1 MLMTDPVS
9 PIGNIIALKGQ
20 VWAESESGVRP
31 LETGSPVYQGDKIVT
46 GPDSNAEIRFLD
58 DTCLSQGADSALSLD
73 QYVYNPADEA
83 ASNLGFGL
91 LQGAFRH
98 VSGKIATTNPEN
110 VQLESPLAVIG
121 IRGTVTVHSVNPV
134 TGDETH
140 GVEHIS
146 DGHRVIIQDSFGEIR
161 IISDHLT
168 VIDLS
173 PDAPMGFIRPMTPQ
187 ELEFFQSFA
196 PGVLELF
203 GVFMTP
209 EGLFALLGG
218 VPGGVLSGAGGE
230 GAGESGGDAT
240 GGSEGSNGGTEAS
253 SGIDATEAGQ
263 QTADPEGSAS
273 GPAAGMSTV
282 GIAPY
287 TDQSYGTSDFGLF
300 GTPGLLAGSESGAG
314 GSSGSDL
321 LPPPGTPDGGDSSLF
336 GAASSYPQQESL
348 LPPPQEPTGSA
359 PSYSEPS
366 HWEYMG
372 SGGHPNYTWLPA
384 GYTVFSGTDDAD
396 ALSPEGTGSF
406 ALFGFGGDDYLAA
419 SDNHMFYGGAG
430 NDTIVGSAGADTI
443 HGGSGDDVII
453 VQGAGDAAND
463 IIDGGSGS
471 NTLRIMAGSHIENVF
486 ASDAGL
492 KNIASIELL
501 GDASGVDLS
510 AQSEAFLIESN
521 VDREVVI
528 LSGSGNDTIIGAVD
542 YGNTIHG
549 GGGDDSLVGGD
560 DDDSLN
566 GGLGNDTISGGA
578 GVDSMSGGDGNDVF
592 IFRAGD
598 VASGEIIDGGEGT
611 DMLWMDESVDFRG
624 AQILNIEHVSIQMG
638 STATFDAD
646 VDQSTWTVKGGGGT
660 ETFRVVL
667 GTGGEQVDLSGLSFL
682 DWTGSDLVS
691 VQGGL
696 GNDTILGSAVNNFI
710 DGGSGND
717 SLDCGPGNDTILGG
731 AGDDSLYGGAGNDS
745 LVGGDGNDTI
755 EGAAGAD
762 TLTGDAG
769 NDEFVYTSLSDSRT
783 GDGVDTIVDFTPGE
797 DKIRFVE
804 LSTKTTFVY
813 RGSDAFVVGD
823 HAQARL
829 DGNMLLIDVDG
840 NGTEDMRILLSNA
853 PSLTQD
859 DFVWVASGG
868 GSAPDDNP
876 DNWETLAHAAGLG
889 GGTPNYAWFTDQ
901 GFLILAGDDN
911 ANPGLTLGMGTEKH
925 AVFGYAG
932 NDIINAI
939 ANNAGHYLY
948 GGAGADTI
956 TGSTGNDSIFGGA
969 GDDSIQGE
977 SGNDWIDG
985 GDGADVIRGDIGDD
999 TIYGGGGNDSLDGQ
1013 GGDDL
1018 IYGGDGDD
1026 TLHGGSGQDT
1036 LEGGAGSDSMIGGM
1050 ENDVFVYANLS
1061 DSRTGDGVDTI
1072 VDFTPGEDKIRFVE
1086 LSTKTT
1092 FVYRGSDAF
1101 VVGDHAQARLDGN
1114 MLLIDVDGN
1123 GTEDMR
1129 ILLSNAPSL
1138 TQDDF
1143 VWVASGTG
1151 PSPDD
1156 NPDNWELRSQYAV
1169 DVDIIWLFNWFK
1181 VNTPTYWFSSAGDTG
1196 NNIVLN
1202 YDNFPVGYDQNQMSA
1217 VFSFGGN
1224 DTIDASHSLA
1234 ATYLY
1239 GGAGNDSVVGG
1250 VGNDTIYGGTG
1261 NDTIIG
1267 GSGNDWLDGGD
1278 GDDWLDGYDGH
1289 NTIYGGSGHD
1299 TIYGRNGHDW
1309 IDGGADNDWILG
1321 GWGNDTI
1328 YGGSGNDTI
1337 YGGDGIGNLWDGD
1350 NWIDGGEG
1358 DDVIVGGHGDDTIY
1372 GGPGA
1377 DTLTGGEGADVFF
1390 FSAGSG
1396 DAIDVIDMIMDFNS
1410 GEDKI
1415 QTDTP
1420 GTVTNYSWA
1429 DFGGTGGLLDV
1440 INNANTAFSGDP
1452 NFKYYFAQNVSGDSY
1467 LVIDWDGDHTA
1478 DQAVML
1484 VATTAFDHSDII

>member
-859 DFVWVASGG
+859 DFVWVASG
-868 GSAPDDNP
+868 
-876 DNWETLAHAAGLG
+876 
-889 GGTPNYAWFTDQ
+889 
-901 GFLILAGDDN
+901 
-911 ANPGLTLGMGTEKH
+911 
-925 AVFGYAG
+925 
-932 NDIINAI
+932 
-939 ANNAGHYLY
+939 
-948 GGAGADTI
+948 
-956 TGSTGNDSIFGGA
+956 
-969 GDDSIQGE
+969 
-977 SGNDWIDG
+977 
-985 GDGADVIRGDIGDD
+985 
-999 TIYGGGGNDSLDGQ
+999 
-1013 GGDDL
+1013 
-1018 IYGGDGDD
+1018 
-1026 TLHGGSGQDT
+1026 
-1036 LEGGAGSDSMIGGM
+1036 
-1050 ENDVFVYANLS
+1050 
-1061 DSRTGDGVDTI
+1061 
-1072 VDFTPGEDKIRFVE
+1072 
-1086 LSTKTT
+1086 
-1092 FVYRGSDAF
+1092 
-1101 VVGDHAQARLDGN
+1101 
-1114 MLLIDVDGN
+1114 
-1123 GTEDMR
+1123 
-1129 ILLSNAPSL
+1129 
-1138 TQDDF
+1138 
-1143 VWVASGTG
+1143 TG